1 MAKKALVAMS
11 GGVDSSVAAACMV
24 EAGYECLGV
33 TMRLHDYG
41 TTCGAVGEA
50 KNLAKPLLI
59 WRPLAQGL
67 QKGGLDVESGVYSG
81 CCWVC

>member
-1 MAKKALVAMS
+1 MWQ
-11 GGVDSSVAAACMV
+11 
-24 EAGYECLGV
+24 
-33 TMRLHDYG
+33 
-41 TTCGAVGEA
+41 GAVGEA